1 MTDDTIPMPAGE
13 EPAKPTLPEARTP
26 GVDEMPT
33 AMLTSTAPEDVTQT
47 MATEVPADGFSTAD
61 DAMQA
66 LPIGTP
72 AAAPTVQAV
81 PSQAYGQNSAPTE
94 VVPPAPYAIPPIGA
108 QPQPGDPAVFSAQGA
123 YPAQPLPV
131 QGAYAQYPDLT
142 PQPGMPY
149 PGAPV
154 PVAKKRRPLLWVIIV
169 IVVVLLVGGGTVFA
183 IVARNT
189 PTNTPTQALQQF
201 CHGYQTLNAHEVY
214 GTLSTKARANASEA
228 QLQQAFDLL
237 KSMSNLVKISGCTVG
252 SIQQNGSTAT
262 STITITATVSLLG
275 TSTSS
280 SNSLPM
286 SLVLENNT
294 WKIDTTSTAAPNF
307 TAPTFP
313 SGIPTPTPANS

>member
-13 EPAKPTLPEARTP
+13 EPDKPPMPEAQTP
-26 GVDEMPT
+26 SVDEMPT
-33 AMLTSTAPEDVTQT
+33 AILTPTPAEDVTQT
-47 MATEVPADGFSTAD
+47 MATEVPADGFSTATMPTSTAD

-66 LPIGTP
+66 PPIDVP
-72 AAAPTVQAV
+72 AVTPTVQAA
-81 PSQAYGQNSAPTE
+81 PSQPYGQSSAPTE
-94 VVPPAPYAIPPIGA
+94 VVLPAPYPIPPMGA
-108 QPQPGDPAVFSAQGA
+108 QPQLDDPAAFSA
-123 YPAQPLPV
+123 

-149 PGAPV
+149 PGAPI
-154 PVAKKRRPLLWVIIV
+154 PVAKKRRPLLWAIIV
-169 IVVVLLVGGGTVFA
+169 IVVVLLVGGGTAFA

-237 KSMSNLVKISGCTVG
+237 KGMSNLVKISDCTVG
-252 SIQQNGSTAT
+252 SVQQNGSTAS

-294 WKIDTTSTAAPNF
+294 WKIDTSSTAAPNF
-307 TAPTFP
+307 TMPTFP